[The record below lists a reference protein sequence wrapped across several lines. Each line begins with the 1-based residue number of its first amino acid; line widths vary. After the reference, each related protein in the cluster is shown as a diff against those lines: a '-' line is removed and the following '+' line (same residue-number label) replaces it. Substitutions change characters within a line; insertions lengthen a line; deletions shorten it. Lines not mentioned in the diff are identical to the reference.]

1 MILPGHIFSAPD
13 GVRGIDT
20 TERTSRGNAVA
31 LHAHGYRFCVR
42 YVRRD
47 KPHASSLS
55 TAEATG
61 ILDSGLGLMLV
72 QYVESESAWTPTVRK
87 GTTNGGV
94 AASEAEKIG
103 VPWGVTIWCD
113 LEGVAVGTPRQQVI
127 DYCNRW
133 HSAVSGAGYVPGLYV
148 GYRSG
153 LTATQ
158 LYAKLRFTHYWG
170 AYNLN
175 SDQSPVVRGVQ
186 MTQSQRRP
194 QDAVPSLQID
204 FQVDRIS
211 ADRLGGRPTL
221 LALDGWPELP

>member
-1 MILPGHIFSAPD
+1 MVLPGHIFSAPD

-20 TERTSRGNAVA
+20 TERVSRANAVA

-47 KPHASSLS
+47 KPHASALS
-55 TAEATG
+55 SAEATA
-61 ILDSGLGLMLV
+61 ILDSGSGLMLV
-72 QYVESESAWTPTVRK
+72 QYVESESAWTPTAKK

-94 AASEAEKIG
+94 AASEAEKVG

-127 DYCNRW
+127 DYCNSW
-133 HSAVSGAGYVPGLYV
+133 HSAVSSAGYVPGLYV

-175 SDQSPVVRGVQ
+175 SDEAPVVRGVQ
-186 MTQSQRRP
+186 MKQSQRRP
-194 QDAVPSLQID
+194 QDSVPSIQID
-204 FQVDRIS
+204 FQVDRVA

-221 LALDGWPELP
+221 LALEGWPELP

>member
-1 MILPGHIFSAPD
+1 
-13 GVRGIDT
+13 
-20 TERTSRGNAVA
+20 
-31 LHAHGYRFCVR
+31 
-42 YVRRD
+42 
-47 KPHASSLS
+47 
-55 TAEATG
+55 
-61 ILDSGLGLMLV
+61 MLV
-72 QYVESESAWTPTVRK
+72 QYVESESAWTPTLRK
-87 GTTNGGV
+87 GSTNGAV

-148 GYRSG
+148 GYHSG

-175 SDQSPVVRGVQ
+175 SDEAPIVRGLQ
-186 MTQSQRRP
+186 MKQSQRR
-194 QDAVPSLQID
+194 QEGAVAGLLFD
-204 FQVDRIS
+204 FQVDNVS

-221 LALDGWPELP
+221 VALEGWPELP